1 VAIDRATLALTIRQ
15 RCFWLVAMLLLLF
28 VSLPFLEA
36 TPAGSIILNAATLLV
51 LIVGAAAVGRSAG
64 AVLIS
69 VLLAVPTALCLFL
82 AVFYEQAQLQLLS
95 LLFGA
100 AFFLEVTIYLL
111 SYTFRRDVLTMD
123 KLYGA
128 AAAFLLLGILWTYLY
143 WILLAFYPG
152 ALTINGQPLTDAP
165 PSTMLYFSYVTLT
178 STGMSD
184 IMPLHPVARI
194 LCAMEM
200 ITGVLFIADLLA
212 ASPNTTPRAVTCSPV
227 T

>member
-1 VAIDRATLALTIRQ
+1 MAIQTARATLALTLRQ

-28 VSLPFLEA
+28 VSIPILEA
-36 TPAGSIILNAATLLV
+36 TPGGRIVLNAATLLV
-51 LIVGAAAVGRSAG
+51 LIIGAAAVGRSAG
-64 AVLIS
+64 AALIS

-82 AVFYEQAQLQLLS
+82 AVFYEQKELQLLS

-100 AFFLEVTIYLL
+100 AFFFEVTVYLL

-128 AAAFLLLGILWTYLY
+128 AAAFLLIGILWMYLY

-152 ALTINGQPLTDAP
+152 ALTINGQPMAITSAP
-165 PSTMLYFSYVTLT
+165 PSTMAYFSYVTLT

-184 IMPLHPVARI
+184 VMPVHPIARI

-200 ITGVLFIADLLA
+200 ITGVLFIAVLIARLA
-212 ASPNTTPRAVTCSPV
+212 STYPSHER
-227 T
+227 